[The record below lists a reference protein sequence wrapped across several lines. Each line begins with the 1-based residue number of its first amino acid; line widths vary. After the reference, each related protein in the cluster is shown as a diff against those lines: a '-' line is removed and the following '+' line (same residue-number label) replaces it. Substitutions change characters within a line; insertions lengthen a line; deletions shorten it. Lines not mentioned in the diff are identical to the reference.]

1 MIAWA
6 FTRDSCI
13 VGNNNRRVSY
23 STLQREWRC
32 ADCGGRIV
40 VRYGEDGYYAACG
53 RCGRFDFVHEA
64 ELERQQAEA
73 AEVLDGL
80 PPELAEALIA
90 KGE

>member
-1 MIAWA
+1 MIASD
-6 FTRDSCI
+6 FRHDDCL
-13 VGNNNRRVSY
+13 VGKRRRTY
-23 STLQREWRC
+23 ATLQREYRC

-40 VRYGEDGYYAACG
+40 VRFDDVAGWHPECG

-73 AEVLDGL
+73 AEVLAGLPDGL
-80 PPELAEALIA
+80 VATLIE